1 MEAEKNT
8 NVSEIEDGD
17 GADEEPGEV
26 IESAPPLK
34 VGEEREIDSLGL
46 KKKLIKQGHGWES
59 PNLGDE
65 VTVHYVGKL
74 TDGSELDSTRDKG
87 EPITMKLGQD
97 QVVTGLDHGIITMKR
112 GEVALFTLTSD
123 LGYGSDVANKVPP
136 NSILEFEVELISWIA
151 VVDVCRDGGIIKKV
165 LKKGTRNEQPGD
177 LDEVMVKYDVML
189 NDGTV
194 VASTPNLEFYIKD
207 GHLCPAL
214 PKAVKTMKSGEHA
227 KLIVQP
233 KYAFGEHG
241 LEAKDGCPAIP
252 SDSIVNI
259 DLELVSFKP
268 VIDVTGDLK
277 VLKKILKDGEG
288 VHVANE
294 EQQYT
299 ARLEDGTIFE
309 TKGFDGSVPF
319 EFVTDEGQVISGLD
333 RATSTMK
340 KGELALVTVGP
351 EYGFGSTEVTR
362 DLAVVPS
369 FSTTVYEVEMLDF
382 IREKAPWE
390 MNNHDKIE
398 AAGKKK
404 EQGNILFK
412 AGNYQR
418 AEKRYDK
425 AADYVIEDGN
435 IGDEEQKLAKPLR
448 VSCWLNHA
456 ACCLKLNK
464 FHEAI
469 NLCSKVL
476 DVESQNVKA
485 LYRRANAYMETADLD
500 LSELDIKKALEI
512 DPHNR
517 EVKSLYKLLKQLQ
530 AEKNKA
536 DSKLYTNMFAT
547 TGGINKKRKI
557 KEIEASDV
565 TVEAERCESN
575 SGQPSDVKLFDKDP

>member
-1 MEAEKNT
+1 
-8 NVSEIEDGD
+8 
-17 GADEEPGEV
+17 
-26 IESAPPLK
+26 
-34 VGEEREIDSLGL
+34 
-46 KKKLIKQGHGWES
+46 
-59 PNLGDE
+59 
-65 VTVHYVGKL
+65 
-74 TDGSELDSTRDKG
+74 
-87 EPITMKLGQD
+87 MKLGQG
-97 QVVTGLDHGIITMKR
+97 QIVTGLDHGIITMKR

-123 LGYGSDVANKVPP
+123 LGYGGDGGNEVPP

-207 GHLCPAL
+207 GHFCPAL

-233 KYAFGEHG
+233 KYAFGQHG
-241 LEAKDGCPAIP
+241 LEAKDGCLAIP
-252 SDSIVNI
+252 SDSILNI

-277 VLKKILKDGEG
+277 VLKKILKEGEG

-294 EQQYT
+294 GAAVTIRYT

-309 TKGFDGSVPF
+309 TKGFDGSASF
-319 EFVTDEGQVISGLD
+319 EFVTDEEQVISGLD
-333 RATSTMK
+333 RAAATMK
-340 KGELALVTVGP
+340 KGERALVTVGP
-351 EYGFGSTEVTR
+351 EYGFGSTEVKR

-369 FSTTVYEVEMLDF
+369 CSTTIYEVEMLDF

-425 AADYVIEDGN
+425 AADYVMEDGN
-435 IGDEEQKLAKPLR
+435 LEDEEQKLAKPLR

-464 FHEAI
+464 FHDAI

-476 DVESQNVKA
+476 GVESQNVKA
-485 LYRRANAYMETADLD
+485 LYRRANAYIEAADLD
-500 LSELDIKKALEI
+500 LSELDIKKALEV
-512 DPHNR
+512 DPNNR

-536 DSKLYTNMFAT
+536 DSKLYVNMLAT
-547 TGGINKKRKI
+547 AGGINRKRKI
-557 KEIEASDV
+557 KEIDTSDV
-565 TVEAERCESN
+565 SVETERSESN
-575 SGQPSDVKLFDKDP
+575 SGQPSDGA